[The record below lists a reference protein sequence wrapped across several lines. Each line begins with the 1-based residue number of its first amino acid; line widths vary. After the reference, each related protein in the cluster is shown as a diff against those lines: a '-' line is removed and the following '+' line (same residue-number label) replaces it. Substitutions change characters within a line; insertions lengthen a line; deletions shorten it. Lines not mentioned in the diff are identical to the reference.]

1 MTTPSAN
8 TNGGVGGQQQNGGK
22 DSSSATKVEAQQP
35 GNDKMAKTAQKGT
48 VENGSAA
55 MQNGQKN
62 SQSQKPCK
70 ILAPKKKVKKVK
82 KYRLGLGVIQQ
93 PGYGKLDGFNPRV
106 GLITGILQLVLSLE
120 AVTLG
125 ALQFYFRSDSSDIVD
140 ALYVWPSVALCILC
154 GIFGAWS
161 YTRNTCAV
169 FLYMIVSI
177 FACLMSCMMF
187 GLEVRSS
194 MSLEK
199 NCRSTTSTATTTT
212 KMTTT
217 SDMMT
222 TMSSNM
228 TEMSS
233 NAMMTTIA
241 SDDNVTTTIP
251 DTGTSSECQNY
262 GLNMAIAV
270 ILAIIAFFEILISF
284 VAALHSSKVMCSSSV
299 HMKFVDE
306 CLSDDDDEEPPP
318 NAGLPQIRRH
328 KRNK

>member
-35 GNDKMAKTAQKGT
+35 GNDKMAKTAQKGA
-48 VENGSAA
+48 VGNGSAA

-70 ILAPKKKVKKVK
+70 ILAPKKKVKKAK

-106 GLITGILQLVLSLE
+106 GLSTGILQLVLSLE

-125 ALQFYFRSDSSDIVD
+125 ALQFYFRPETSDIVD

-187 GLEVRSS
+187 GLEVGSS

-199 NCRSTTSTATTTT
+199 NCRSTT
-212 KMTTT
+212 
-217 SDMMT
+217 
-222 TMSSNM
+222 
-228 TEMSS
+228 
-233 NAMMTTIA
+233 TIA
-241 SDDNVTTTIP
+241 SDDNVTTTMA
-251 DTGTSSECQNY
+251 DTGTPSECQNY

>member
-35 GNDKMAKTAQKGT
+35 GNDKMAKTAQKGA
-48 VENGSAA
+48 VGNGSAA

-62 SQSQKPCK
+62 SQR
-70 ILAPKKKVKKVK
+70 KKVKKAK

-106 GLITGILQLVLSLE
+106 GLSTGILQLVLSLE

-125 ALQFYFRSDSSDIVD
+125 ALQFYFRPETSDIVD

-187 GLEVRSS
+187 GLEVGSS

-199 NCRSTTSTATTTT
+199 NCRSTTSHGTTTT
-212 KMTTT
+212 RMTTT
-217 SDMMT
+217 SDT
-222 TMSSNM
+222 
-228 TEMSS
+228 
-233 NAMMTTIA
+233 MTTI
-241 SDDNVTTTIP
+241 
-251 DTGTSSECQNY
+251 ECQNY